1 MKKIIS
7 SPDAAT
13 GKTTAIETK
22 LMRIMQPDMT
32 PNGIEMKTSG
42 IITFLNS
49 SIYVQ
54 DLCETQNS
62 PLFEKG
68 IKMIANKV
76 TPKRSNYILRLLQNF
91 SPNSSDTHEEI
102 MRKSQ
107 RVVPLIAFVCDIAC
121 HTNKKLA
128 HPQAYDK
135 DFKKYVANLFDIYH
149 LDCAFEQSLK
159 IGSDKIAIPEYL
171 VYQFINSEI
180 KKIS

>member
-1 MKKIIS
+1 MKKA
-7 SPDAAT
+7 DAAT
-13 GKTTAIETK
+13 AQTTAIETNMLK
-22 LMRIMQPDMT
+22 IFQPDMT

-42 IITFLNS
+42 IITFLNK

-54 DLCETQNS
+54 DVCDAQNS
-62 PLFEKG
+62 QLFEKG
-68 IKMIANKV
+68 IKMIVSKV
-76 TPKRSNYILRLLQNF
+76 TPKRSNYIIRLLQTLL
-91 SPNSSDTHEEI
+91 PNSSEAQVEI

-107 RVVPLIAFVCDIAC
+107 NLCSMIAFVCDIAA
-121 HTNKKLA
+121 HNNKKLA

-159 IGSDKIAIPEYL
+159 IGDDKISIPEYL
-171 VYQFINSEI
+171 VYQVIYPEY

>member
-1 MKKIIS
+1 MKKA
-7 SPDAAT
+7 DAAT
-13 GKTTAIETK
+13 AQPTAIETK
-22 LMRIMQPDMT
+22 MMRIMQPDMT

-42 IITFLNS
+42 IITFLNK

-54 DLCETQNS
+54 DLCDTQNS
-62 PLFEKG
+62 PMFEKG

-76 TPKRSNYILRLLQNF
+76 TPKRSNYILRLLQMLL
-91 SPNSSDTHEEI
+91 PNSSETQVEI
-102 MRKSQ
+102 MRKSKNLCS
-107 RVVPLIAFVCDIAC
+107 LIAFICDIAC

-171 VYQFINSEI
+171 VYQVINSEI